1 MAFLLGLLYFNALLG
16 VIARRSIARRTDFHE
31 HPVSVVSD
39 IDAFTGNLQAPSQ
52 SMVQNTHK
60 RDQQTNKF
68 ISATWNNRFF
78 IICPFLGTLV
88 NERVLPVKQKY
99 SKNELQEVTM
109 KSGLRFLDAKEHV
122 DGNFKYTVFTGNSQ
136 FQDIFN
142 LEGATNEHKM
152 STGIND
158 CPTSGMF
165 NLNGTCR
172 KVGGTFHCPG
182 NTTGNK
188 NCGIPSASKFNN
200 MFSVF
205 DTNNNGYIEAPEL
218 AEGAIIQHVFVTK
231 RLKLADRN
239 VFGEGTISGAFNL
252 ILKIF
257 GEEPA
262 FISRDKLRKVFIERK
277 FPRNFRWPGGYGLRQ
292 QRTPVRV
299 KSVVQFG
306 SYSTFRR

>member
-1 MAFLLGLLYFNALLG
+1 MAFLLGLLGLNALLG

-31 HPVSVVSD
+31 DPVSVVSD
-39 IDAFTGNLQAPSQ
+39 IDAFTGNLEAPSQ

-60 RDQQTNKF
+60 REQQTNKF

-99 SKNELQEVTM
+99 SRNELQEVTI
-109 KSGLRFLDAKEHV
+109 KSGLPRKTAEDHV
-122 DGNFKYTVFTGNSQ
+122 RDNFRYTVFTGNSQ

-172 KVGGTFHCPG
+172 IVGNTFHCPG
-182 NTTGNK
+182 NTTWNK

-200 MFSVF
+200 MFSVL
-205 DTNNNGYIEAPEL
+205 DTNRNGYIEEFEL
-218 AEGAIIQHVFVTK
+218 AGDVIDRHIDNG
-231 RLKLADRN
+231 RLKFADRN
-239 VFGEGTISGAFNL
+239 FFGQGSISGAFVL

-257 GEEPA
+257 GEGPA

-277 FPRNFRWPGGYGLRQ
+277 FPRGYDA
-292 QRTPVRV
+292 
-299 KSVVQFG
+299 
-306 SYSTFRR
+306 FRR